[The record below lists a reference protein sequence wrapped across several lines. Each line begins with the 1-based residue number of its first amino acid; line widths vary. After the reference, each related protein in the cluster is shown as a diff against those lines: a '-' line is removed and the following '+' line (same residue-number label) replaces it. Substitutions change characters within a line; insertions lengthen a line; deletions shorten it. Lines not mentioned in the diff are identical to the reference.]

1 MGPSSARLWWCLPGT
16 PIHEG
21 HRLTAYLASERT
33 VVNITFYESPSHS
46 AQTAQLGGLEKISPT
61 IRQHSLLGVD
71 VHPVA
76 AHISTH
82 IQHTHNNEFAPLASP
97 VESRVLRE

>member
-1 MGPSSARLWWCLPGT
+1 MGPNSARLWWCLPGT

-21 HRLTAYLASERT
+21 NRWAAYLASERT
-33 VVNITFYESPSHS
+33 VVNLPSTFPFSTNRSVGWTGKKFTDNE
-46 AQTAQLGGLEKISPT
+46 TAQ
-61 IRQHSLLGVD
+61 LGVD
-71 VHPVA
+71 VHSAA
-76 AHISTH
+76 AHIPTH

>member
-1 MGPSSARLWWCLPGT
+1 MGPNTARLWWCLPCT

-21 HRLTAYLASERT
+21 HRLAAYLASERT
-33 VVNITFYESPSHS
+33 VVNLTFTFPFSTNRSVGWTGKFFTDNE
-46 AQTAQLGGLEKISPT
+46 TAQ
-61 IRQHSLLGVD
+61 LGVD